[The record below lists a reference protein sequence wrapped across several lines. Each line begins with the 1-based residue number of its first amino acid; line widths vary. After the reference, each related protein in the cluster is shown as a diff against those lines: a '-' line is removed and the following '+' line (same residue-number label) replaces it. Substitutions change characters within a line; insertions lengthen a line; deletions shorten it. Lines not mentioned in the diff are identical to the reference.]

1 MSIILGLVRRVK
13 NRTEMAN
20 FYRLLGLSLVEH
32 QHGGPVHVEVGPV
45 DPSFVL
51 EVYERS
57 ERYPTDALMIG
68 VEDLKA
74 VLQLLQQSGFEAPS
88 VNEKNFVYVKDPDGV
103 DVMLVQL

>member
-1 MSIILGLVRRVK
+1 MPTILGLVRRVK
-13 NRTEMAN
+13 NRTEMTN

-32 QHGGPVHVEVGPV
+32 QHGGPVHMEVSPV
-45 DPSFVL
+45 SPGFVF

-57 ERYPTDALMIG
+57 ERYSTDALMIG

-74 VLQLLQQSGFEAPS
+74 TLQLLQQNGFEAPAI
-88 VNEKNFVYVKDPDGV
+88 NEKNFVYVKDPDGV